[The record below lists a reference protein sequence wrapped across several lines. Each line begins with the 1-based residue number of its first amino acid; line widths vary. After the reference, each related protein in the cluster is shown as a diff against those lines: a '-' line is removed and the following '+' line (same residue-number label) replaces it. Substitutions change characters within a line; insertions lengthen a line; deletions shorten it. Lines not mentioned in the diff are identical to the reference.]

1 MTEEV
6 SVQIVD
12 VMNKV
17 LRRAVVKLVKVQW
30 SNHSIQEAAWELE
43 EEREKNILNYFKT
56 LVTQV

>member
-17 LRRAVVKLVKVQW
+17 LRRVVVKLVKVQW
-30 SNHSIQEAAWELE
+30 SNHSIQEVAWELE
-43 EEREKNILNYFKT
+43 EEKEKNILNYFKT

>member
-1 MTEEV
+1 MTEEA

-17 LRRAVVKLVKVQW
+17 LRRVVVKLVKVQW

>member
-1 MTEEV
+1 MIEEV

-17 LRRAVVKLVKVQW
+17 LRCDVVKLVKVQW
-30 SNHSIQEAAWELE
+30 SNHSIQEVAWELE

-56 LVTQV
+56 LVTQG

>member
-17 LRRAVVKLVKVQW
+17 LRRDVVKLVKVQW

>member
-6 SVQIVD
+6 SIQIVD

-17 LRRAVVKLVKVQW
+17 LRRAVVKLVTVQW

>member
-17 LRRAVVKLVKVQW
+17 LQRAVVKLVKVQW